1 VDLTDTYRPYPDTRS
16 LVTKLLPLLLIIGVA
31 ALSCSRRPANELP
44 RRTPENLIP
53 EDNSIPLPE
62 PDQSLSASRSFG
74 EDPSIPDHPFDEK
87 NAYLLR
93 TLLQETDTSSA
104 MVGDSVYL
112 QGGEVWVL
120 SMPSQV
126 PTQITATGGRMAKV
140 FLSPTHKY
148 AACLLLRGYVEEQG
162 EYDDTSYVPIR
173 EEHIIVVVNVPRC
186 KVIREFPY
194 SAYEFD
200 QWISNSRFVVAD
212 RGVFDLNGTYIYD
225 AYRDSLREAP
235 YAYSPNP

>member
-1 VDLTDTYRPYPDTRS
+1 MDLTKTGRQYPGARS
-16 LVTKLLPLLLIIGVA
+16 LVTNLLPLLLIIGVA

-44 RRTPENLIP
+44 RRTPENVIS

-74 EDPSIPDHPFDEK
+74 EDPSIQHLPVDEK
-87 NAYLLR
+87 DAYLLR

-126 PTQITATGGRMAKV
+126 PTQITTTGGRIEKV

-148 AACLLLRGYVEEQG
+148 AACLLLTEYVDEEG
-162 EYDDTSYVPIR
+162 E
-173 EEHIIVVVNVPRC
+173 IVVVDIQRH

-194 SAYEFD
+194 SGYSFNR
-200 QWISNSRFVVAD
+200 WISNSRFVVNECSAFSLD
-212 RGVFDLNGTYIYD
+212 GTYIYD